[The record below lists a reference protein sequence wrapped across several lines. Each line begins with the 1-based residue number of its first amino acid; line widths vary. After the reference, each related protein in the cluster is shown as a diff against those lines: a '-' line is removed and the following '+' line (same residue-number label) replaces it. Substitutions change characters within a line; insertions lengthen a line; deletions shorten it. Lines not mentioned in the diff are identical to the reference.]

1 MGGNISDRVRGWSWK
16 AVTRWWR
23 SDRSFRGQNGRLKNE
38 LSVRWDGTIFL
49 LLLTLTVRSSSTYLY
64 YDDEYCLPRTYI
76 SPGLSPS
83 QAQPSPLF
91 GFWLGSRFYEAQAVQ
106 SQAQAG
112 ASGQARA
119 RTSLRV
125 KTYHTIYIS
134 FSCPFFLDHEKT

>member
-1 MGGNISDRVRGWSWK
+1 MMVIL
-16 AVTRWWR
+16 
-23 SDRSFRGQNGRLKNE
+23 NGKMRI
-38 LSVRWDGTIFL
+38 VRWDGTIFL

-64 YDDEYCLPRTYI
+64 YDDGYCLPRTYI

-119 RTSLRV
+119 RTSLFVGQLHSHQQTQVGR
-125 KTYHTIYIS
+125 
-134 FSCPFFLDHEKT
+134 LR